1 MKPSKEDRKREN
13 DLSGVESSF
22 RCWQQPVKKKGKE
35 WGGLATAF
43 MNANPTLGFD
53 FRYFLSMETALSKVV
68 H

>member
-1 MKPSKEDRKREN
+1 MTCQVLSQVSDVGSSLSRRKER
-13 DLSGVESSF
+13 G
-22 RCWQQPVKKKGKE
+22 G
-35 WGGLATAF
+35 GGLATAF